1 MAYSRF
7 STRFRRRGFK
17 KVAVGPKPKRVYRK
31 KSMAPKV
38 SFARRVNQVIAKNV
52 ENKISN
58 TIVSN
63 PYVATWASGTMP
75 TWAHKNFDSMFNMVQ
90 GTSMWQRIGNRIKLK
105 RWVMKGLIHPANE
118 NDPYSSGATF
128 LRHSYQGTVT
138 VFLLK
143 GVNATYPTA
152 NLPQLLQDG
161 NTSKNPTGQLMD
173 QLYSINKDQYKVYW
187 SRKFKVGPSQTGTP
201 VAGGSYTTPVPL
213 VSNNEYKATATFGL
227 DICKYIGKD
236 AIIKYNDN
244 DSGAFLPPSMVGLT
258 MCAIWSPIAGNLG
271 PQAGTPN
278 SYYAINFTSF
288 IEYEDA

>member
-1 MAYSRF
+1 MPTFTKRSFF
-7 STRFRRRGFK
+7 SK
-17 KVAVGPKPKRVYRK
+17 K
-31 KSMAPKV
+31 KSPRYVKKSPRPATKRPRIT
-38 SFARRVNQVIAKNV
+38 FAKKVNQVIAKNV

-58 TIVSN
+58 TITSN
-63 PYVATWASGTMP
+63 PYVCTWASGALP
-75 TWAHKNFDSMFNMVQ
+75 VWAHKNFDALFNMIQ
-90 GTSMWQRIGNRIKLK
+90 GPTMWQRIGNRIKLK

-143 GVNATYPTA
+143 GVNATYPITT
-152 NLPQLLQDG
+152 LPALLQDG
-161 NTSKNPTGQLMD
+161 NTTKNATGQLLD
-173 QLYSINKDQYKVYW
+173 QLYSINKDQYKIYW
-187 SRKFKVGPSQTGTP
+187 SRKFKVGPAQTGTP

-213 VSNNEYKATATFGL
+213 VSNNEYKASATFGF
-227 DICKYIGKD
+227 DICKYIGKN

-244 DSGAFLPPSMVGLT
+244 DSGAQLPPSMVGLT